1 MSPGSPDHENTS
13 DTRVASGTRCRDYD
27 GEIDMFLSLWW
38 INKLLQNNSYS
49 SVCHVT
55 QKYSFI
61 VADWSQIF
69 VTLLFSCF
77 YAVICSQ
84 SFY

>member
-38 INKLLQNNSYS
+38 INRYKTPHTAENMGFS
-49 SVCHVT
+49 
-55 QKYSFI
+55 
-61 VADWSQIF
+61 VADWSQVF
-69 VTLLFSCF
+69 ATLFLTCF
-77 YAVICSQ
+77 YAVFCSK
-84 SFY
+84 SFYL